1 MQKRNILTFLM
12 LFFFSIAPFMALAQ
26 SVVTAANGT
35 EFANHMNASASY
47 TIRVTANFT
56 MTNDYIE
63 VPSGYTKTVIGW
75 DASTATSTKRT
86 IARGG
91 TACGIEVLGTLN
103 LQNIDFNGNNYVN
116 PYSLITNYN
125 ALSLNNVSIYNCK
138 TTSNVNTATTGC
150 AVLSYLYYYTPRV
163 TTAGTVTIRNCSGSA
178 PLDIQGG
185 TFTNSGTL
193 SIYSN
198 TYTLTSTFCGG
209 MDLDGCSASNTG
221 TINIYSNRTATL
233 GGGMTLLGT
242 TSFTNSGTLNVYSNT
257 ASGNGGGIWLRSSA
271 SFTNTATGRVNVY
284 GNTSGGYGG
293 GVFVG
298 GTFTNNG
305 VVSVG
310 SSGSNQSQLGGGIF
324 VNGTFT
330 CGSNSTTTI
339 EGNAATSNGGG
350 VYLAGTA
357 AFANAMIGNNT
368 AVNGGGIFNEGTLR
382 FNTVASSVSNNSA
395 TSVGGGLY
403 LLSGTVAFN
412 TTTSIG
418 NNTSV
423 DGAGG
428 VFMAVNATFPGTV
441 SVTNNNGGANG
452 SGGGVYVYQ
461 GVTMT
466 ATGVTISGNT
476 AGEGG
481 GIANDGTLL
490 CTGTNTITVTGNSAT
505 NGDGGGILNYASRT
519 LTLSSTAAK
528 TITGNTASGNG
539 GGILTANGGT
549 LTNCN
554 VGASGAA
561 NSAANGGGIYLGDG
575 TLNVTDGSC
584 TYNTATANGAGIYIL
599 SGTANLNGSGTD
611 GIAVQHNTTG
621 SFGGGV
627 FIATNAIMGINGK
640 VIVSDNFTSRT
651 SLVYDDYLK
660 PDKQDDVCLQTLND
674 NNPSGSIGKI
684 KVNGAIAGSLI
695 GITEQPVASS
705 YYRSLDAA
713 GDKMRQFTIDYGDY
727 YTSKAA
733 NDATDVFFSND
744 IELVVK
750 LLEHPLPGTT
760 TGKLEVTLGGILR
773 RAWYVAGIVDDDEL
787 TWGSDTNSGLGPD
800 VPCRTLTG
808 PEGVFARGFD
818 PEHDHIFVVRAIS
831 VTAEA
836 AAGRL
841 TNGKVVVRYPADGT
855 TATFSGNTTAIA
867 DAEGSYEVVLHRYPG
882 GHPLSTSYTIGG
894 TTYTTDAATT
904 NFGSGQPPQAGGNTR
919 LPGPNTGPVFQ
930 MDDATH
936 EAKLYDIHMDGLSE
950 YSLETG
956 MTADDIDEL
965 DPNQVFNPS
974 YLTISPESA
983 LLAVE
988 AGTQTI
994 TLNEYCDMLLN
1005 DNKDGGDNSAT
1016 LREIRTGGGVYCA
1029 GTLVFNNGRVMKNKC
1044 LTNGGGVFVTGN
1056 GNVTMTGCTIGGG
1069 TRNAESN
1076 TAAYGGGFYLNGGT
1090 ATLNEGCIVTYNT
1103 ATANGGGAYINAG
1116 AVMQVDGNG
1125 TDGVLIKYNHAGQ
1138 HGGGVYKL
1146 GTLKVQGLV
1155 DVTENTVDAK

>member
-1 MQKRNILTFLM
+1 M
-12 LFFFSIAPFMALAQ
+12 LLFFSIAPFMALART
-26 SVVTAANGT
+26 VVTAANGT
-35 EFANHMNASASY
+35 DFATFMNASASY
-47 TIRVTANFT
+47 TIHVTANFT
-56 MTNDYIE
+56 MTNAYIE

-75 DASTATSTKRT
+75 DASTEATTPRT
-86 IARGG
+86 ITRGG
-91 TACGIEVLGTLN
+91 VDCFIWVDGVLNIRNITL
-103 LQNIDFNGNNYVN
+103 NGNNVN
-116 PYSLITNYN
+116 CAYPLISNYGTVTFGNTCVIQNCRCTTDGACAFYN
-125 ALSLNNVSIYNCK
+125 AGGAVTISNSLTIQNNYSAGIPFNFSGGSLSQQGTLTIKNNNSGSHYGSGLSIEQGCRATN
-138 TTSNVNTATTGC
+138 TGTISISNN
-150 AVLSYLYYYTPRV
+150 
-163 TTAGTVTIRNCSGSA
+163 TAGTLGAGLVVNASSV
-178 PLDIQGG
+178 
-185 TFTNSGTL
+185 FTNSGTMT
-193 SIYSN
+193 ISN
-198 TYTLTSTFCGG
+198 
-209 MDLDGCSASNTG
+209 
-221 TINIYSNRTATL
+221 
-233 GGGMTLLGT
+233 
-242 TSFTNSGTLNVYSNT
+242 NT
-257 ASGNGGGIWLRSSA
+257 ASGHGGGIWIKGTFNQNGTLTVSGNKGTAGGGIGVSSGGTMTCG
-271 SFTNTATGRVNVY
+271 SGSTTTISGNTATG
-284 GNTSGGYGG
+284 T
-293 GVFVG
+293 
-298 GTFTNNG
+298 
-305 VVSVG
+305 G
-310 SSGSNQSQLGGGIF
+310 SCGGGIY
-324 VNGTFT
+324 VWSGGTCNLANT
-330 CGSNSTTTI
+330 TINGSNK
-339 EGNAATSNGGG
+339 A
-350 VYLAGTA
+350 VYGA
-357 AFANAMIGNNT
+357 
-368 AVNGGGIFNEGTLR
+368 GIFNEGTLR
-382 FNTVASSVSNNSA
+382 FQTAACTISGNAASSI
-395 TSVGGGLY
+395 GGGLF
-403 LLSGTVAFN
+403 LNPGGTVAFN
-412 TTTSIG
+412 ISTTISG
-418 NNTSV
+418 NTAV

-428 VFMAVNATFPGTV
+428 VFLQANATFPSTV
-441 SVTNNNGGANG
+441 SITNNNGGANG
-452 SGGGVYVYQ
+452 SGGGVYVYE

-490 CTGTNTITVTGNSAT
+490 CTVTNTITVTGNSAT

-561 NSAANGGGIYLGDG
+561 NSAANGGGIYLGGG

-599 SGTANLNGSGTD
+599 NGTANLNGSGTD

-640 VIVSDNFTSRT
+640 VIVSGNFTSRT
-651 SLVYDDYLK
+651 SPVYDDYLK

-773 RAWYVAGIVDDDEL
+773 RAWYVAGIVDDDGL

-808 PEGVFARGFD
+808 PYGVFARGFD

-831 VTAEA
+831 VAAEA
-836 AAGRL
+836 DAGRL
-841 TNGKVVVRYPADGT
+841 TDGKVVVRYPADGT
-855 TATFSGNTTAIA
+855 TATFSGNATAIA

-956 MTADDIDEL
+956 MIAADIDEL
-965 DPNQVFNPS
+965 DPNHVFNPS

-1116 AVMQVDGNG
+1116 AAMQVDGNG